1 MSELSIKRLRIM
13 AYFIT
18 AADQIIHEEGI
29 EKATIRSI
37 AKRAGYN
44 SATIYN
50 YFNDLEHLI
59 FFTKISNLE
68 VYKTRLYN
76 EIPDDLDPLEEL
88 KKVFRIFVEETFKN
102 PNDFYDLF
110 FSRYSLRLNE
120 TVTLYHTI
128 FPDRLNTENKR
139 LKAMLS
145 ENDIYK
151 RNMALVDNCVENGCF
166 TEKEQAEKINEL
178 MILTYSGLL
187 NRYLETESKDVQLY
201 TDKFMEY
208 LDMIIKLGLT
218 L

>member
-1 MSELSIKRLRIM
+1 MTELSIKRLRTM

-18 AADQIIHEEGI
+18 AADQIIQEEGI
-29 EKATIRSI
+29 ENATIRKI

-59 FFTKISNLE
+59 FFTKISHLE
-68 VYKTRLYN
+68 IYKTRLYE
-76 EIPDDLDPLEEL
+76 EIPDNLDPLDEL

-110 FSRYSLRLNE
+110 FSKYSLQLNE
-120 TVTLYHTI
+120 TVTLYHKI
-128 FPDRLNTENKR
+128 YPERLETENKR

-145 ENDIYK
+145 KNDIYK
-151 RNMALVDNCVENGCF
+151 RNMALVDNCVENGYF
-166 TEKEQAEKINEL
+166 PNKEDAERINEL

-187 NRYLETESKDVQLY
+187 NRYLETESKDVQGY
-201 TDKFMEY
+201 TDRFMMY
-208 LDMIIKLGLT
+208 LDMIIKLGSV
-218 L
+218 